1 VLPGSVI
8 KQVVESH
15 GDEGEKVLKKTMN
28 WKACAIRHAG
38 ASINLFKILN
48 VRQMTIALHTI
59 VFTLTTNNLADFLEL
74 GRRILDISN

>member
-1 VLPGSVI
+1 MLPGSVI

-15 GDEGEKVLKKTMN
+15 GDEGEKKFKKTMN

-59 VFTLTTNNLADFLEL
+59 VFKLKKNNLAEFLVL
-74 GRRILDISN
+74 GRRIFDISN